1 MSKEAK
7 IGILTTLAIAV
18 LYFGSSY
25 LKGKSIF
32 NTDSTYYVV
41 YDANDGIKEASPVT
55 FKGIVVGKVVS
66 IELLPERDY
75 KIKVGFTVS
84 KSIKLTSNTEAKMV
98 STVLGLGIGSINL
111 VIRPGSPLPAKG
123 FVIGTLDQGIA
134 DGLIK
139 NIPAFKSI
147 DDVLSITNKFLLE
160 VAKNTDKIS
169 AIFINLEV
177 ITQKLITLIAR
188 NESNI
193 TSISQQLSRA
203 MSMIADE
210 DNGIKPVLVSIST
223 IAKALNGEIAKSYI
237 EKINSA
243 LSNLDIILTKAA
255 NGSNSLGKFVA
266 DSQLYDNINSTVLNA
281 DKLVIDLKEHP
292 SRYVSFSIF
301 GGGKKAPKK

>member
-1 MSKEAK
+1 MTKEAK
-7 IGILTTLAIAV
+7 IGILTTLTIAI

-32 NTDSTYYVV
+32 NTDNVYYVL
-41 YDANDGIKEASPVT
+41 YDLNDGIKESSPIT
-55 FKGIVVGKVVS
+55 FKGMVVGKVIS
-66 IELLPERDY
+66 IEILPDKDY

-84 KSIKLTSNTEAKMV
+84 KKIKLTSNTEARMV
-98 STVLGLGIGSINL
+98 TTVLGLGVGSINL
-111 VIRPGSPLPAKG
+111 VINTGDPLPAKS
-123 FVIGTLDQGIA
+123 FLQGTLDKGIA
-134 DGLIK
+134 EGLIK

-193 TSISQQLSRA
+193 TNISYQISRA
-203 MSMIADE
+203 MTMITDE
-210 DNGIKPVLVSIST
+210 SNGLKPVLISIST
-223 IAKALNGEIAKSYI
+223 IAKALNGEVTRNYI
-237 EKINSA
+237 EKLSSVI
-243 LSNLDIILTKAA
+243 SNLDIILAKAA
-255 NGSNSLGKFVA
+255 SGGNSIGKLLA
-266 DSQLYDNINSTVLNA
+266 DSQLYDNLNNTVLNA

-301 GGGKKAPKK
+301 GGANKAPKK